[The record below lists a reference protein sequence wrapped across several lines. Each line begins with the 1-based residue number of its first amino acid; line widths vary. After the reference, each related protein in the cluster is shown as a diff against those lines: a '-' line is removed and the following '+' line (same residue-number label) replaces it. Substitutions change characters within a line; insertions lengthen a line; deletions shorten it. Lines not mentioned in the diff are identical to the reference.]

1 MMYNKKRLHP
11 AAIIFNMAKPIK
23 EFFFYFIVIMF
34 AGDLFIFFI
43 FLGIFLVLN
52 LIYAVLTWH
61 RYSYYVTDEALWI
74 EYGIFKRTKR
84 SIAKNRI
91 QSIDLTESVL
101 HRLFKLTSIQIETA
115 AGGGSKAEATL
126 RAVTLEEGKRLTETL
141 KESQEQE
148 LELLE
153 EQAPIMKKITFQRLL
168 LAGITSGGVGLI
180 IGFLVAGLVEIE
192 ELIPENIYD
201 ETLEWLLSASI
212 FLLIIVVLML
222 MLAVYLISVIWVI
235 IRYGNFT
242 IKRSENE
249 LIITRGLLERKQL
262 TIPFDRI
269 QAVGIEEN
277 IIRQAFGYA
286 SVFVEIAGS
295 KTGDQIADSTILFPL
310 LQTRE
315 IPAFMEEFVPKF
327 IWNEDV
333 DWVKPPASASPLYLI
348 RSSTIFVLAIIPV
361 FIFFPSFVW
370 IPIVLSGLALF
381 MGWLGYKDAGLYVND
396 NRLFIRYRRITR
408 VTVQLYHKRVQ
419 AFEKRQNV
427 LQRRLHLATM
437 KASIIS
443 HVGGRHFHI
452 NDVIENEIDQVSDKL
467 AYRKKGSI

>member
-1 MMYNKKRLHP
+1 
-11 AAIIFNMAKPIK
+11 
-23 EFFFYFIVIMF
+23 
-34 AGDLFIFFI
+34 
-43 FLGIFLVLN
+43 
-52 LIYAVLTWH
+52 
-61 RYSYYVTDEALWI
+61 
-74 EYGIFKRTKR
+74 
-84 SIAKNRI
+84 IAKNRI

-148 LELLE
+148 LELQE

-192 ELIPENIYD
+192 EWIPENIYD

-295 KTGDQIADSTILFPL
+295 KTGDQIADST
-310 LQTRE
+310 
-315 IPAFMEEFVPKF
+315 
-327 IWNEDV
+327 
-333 DWVKPPASASPLYLI
+333 
-348 RSSTIFVLAIIPV
+348 
-361 FIFFPSFVW
+361 
-370 IPIVLSGLALF
+370 
-381 MGWLGYKDAGLYVND
+381 
-396 NRLFIRYRRITR
+396 
-408 VTVQLYHKRVQ
+408 
-419 AFEKRQNV
+419 
-427 LQRRLHLATM
+427 
-437 KASIIS
+437 
-443 HVGGRHFHI
+443 
-452 NDVIENEIDQVSDKL
+452 
-467 AYRKKGSI
+467 